1 MTVEAFRQL
10 DDRFGGGNAR
20 QALIQYLDSDADR
33 LLRGRY
39 TGTVGSALFSAVAEA
54 TLLAAWMSYECAT
67 RRCCC
72 GWR

>member
-1 MTVEAFRQL
+1 MFAQL
-10 DDRFGGGNAR
+10 DDRFGGGHAR
-20 QALIQYLDSDADR
+20 QPLIQYLATDAER

-39 TGTVGSALFSAVAEA
+39 PEDVGSALFSAVAEA